1 MAQLVSVNISDTNI
15 TDAQMRRL
23 LEVAVKETKLRELE
37 CRHNPA
43 MKINKDIVQKA
54 KANIRKMAFY

>member
-23 LEVAVKETKLRELE
+23 LEVAVEETKLRELE
-37 CRHNPA
+37 CRHNT

-54 KANIRKMAFY
+54 KAKIRKMAFY